1 VLRSEKFLSGNVDT
15 YIIDENP
22 ELFKFPTSQN
32 RAQKLLHYL
41 GNVMVNGSLT
51 PLATTLKP
59 AKLTPALPLSSPGQ
73 QQCALITAVHYLG
86 TSASLWT

>member
-1 VLRSEKFLSGNVDT
+1 MNVIRSERFLSGDVDT

-22 ELFKFPTSQN
+22 ELFKFPSSQN

-41 GNVMVNGSLT
+41 GNVMVNGALT

-59 AKLTPALPLSSPGQ
+59 AKVTPAIPLS
-73 QQCALITAVHYLG
+73 TAY
-86 TSASLWT
+86 

>member
-1 VLRSEKFLSGNVDT
+1 MLSIERFLTGNVDT

-22 ELFKFPTSQN
+22 ELFKFPASQN

-41 GNVMVNGSLT
+41 GTVMVNGAQT

-59 AKLTPALPLSSPGQ
+59 AKVTPALPTSTGQ
-73 QQCALITAVHYLG
+73 HPVLLHTLDER
-86 TSASLWT
+86 

>member
-1 VLRSEKFLSGNVDT
+1 VLSSERFLTGNVDT

-22 ELFKFPTSQN
+22 ELFRFPASQN

-41 GNVMVNGSLT
+41 GTVMVNGAQT

-59 AKLTPALPLSSPGQ
+59 AKVTSALPTSTGQ
-73 QQCALITAVHYLG
+73 HPV
-86 TSASLWT
+86 SLHMLDER